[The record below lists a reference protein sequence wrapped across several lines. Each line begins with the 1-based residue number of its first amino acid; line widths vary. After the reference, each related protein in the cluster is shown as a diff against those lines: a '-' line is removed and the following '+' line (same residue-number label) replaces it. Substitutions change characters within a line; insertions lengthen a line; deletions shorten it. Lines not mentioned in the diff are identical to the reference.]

1 MAQTTQVLQI
11 PIAKTKVSKFNV
23 RKNVGDISELILSVK
38 SVGILE
44 PVVARPVGKEFQ
56 VVIGSRRLAAA
67 KKAGLK
73 SIPAIVKKMNDD
85 EAILQSLVENL
96 HRGDLTEEEMAT
108 AYETL
113 HDFNPNLWTQSYFGK
128 KVGKSH
134 DWVSRLLMAFETFER
149 LRSAGVFKGMAS
161 NPSKEQKERG
171 VAPTTLLTEIDE
183 ATRSELV
190 RETFKPKEIERKRVE
205 LGKVV
210 KDLPYEEAS
219 RVITKFK
226 MYPEKPVSKIK
237 QEAMAETT
245 GVALKTYLPPSVAR
259 QIEEKTGRPIQEAV
273 TQVIERGLE
282 AFPASSGEPE
292 KPPMKHWAEELA
304 QDPPEV
310 QEGNRLKWNLERIG
324 SMAQD
329 VHTPPF
335 FYTTSYSGRDLPTF
349 IELMKAGQVATVYDI
364 RDTPFSQFRPEF
376 NKDNLAKALK
386 GAGIDYQHIPE
397 LGVKKEVREQLAR
410 SGDYD
415 AFWKKY
421 DAGLKEKK
429 IHDLLEKMGRRGEES
444 EGSPFAF
451 LCMERDPRKCHR
463 HRLALHLKEEWAA
476 VESLDI

>member
-1 MAQTTQVLQI
+1 MAQATQVVQI
-11 PIAKTKVSKFNV
+11 PTARTKVSKFNV
-23 RKNVGDISELILSVK
+23 RKNVGDISELVLSVK

-73 SIPAIVKKMNDD
+73 TIPAIVKKMDDD
-85 EAILQSLVENL
+85 EAILESLVENL
-96 HRGDLTEEEMAT
+96 QRGDLTEEEMAM
-108 AYETL
+108 AYKTL
-113 HDFNPNLWTQSYFGK
+113 YDFDPKTWTQEYFGK
-128 KVGKSH
+128 KLGKSH
-134 DWVSRLLMAFETFER
+134 DWVSRLLMAFETLEKLKR
-149 LRSAGVFKGMAS
+149 TGVFKGMKAH
-161 NPSKEQKERG
+161 PSQEERQKG
-171 VAPTTLLTEIDE
+171 IAPVEVLTEIDK
-183 ATRSELV
+183 ATRADTVKKTLS
-190 RETFKPKEIERKRVE
+190 PHEIKKKVVE
-205 LGKVV
+205 LGKTV
-210 KDLPYEEAS
+210 KNMPYEDAS
-219 RVITKFK
+219 RLVDKFK
-226 MYPEKPVSKIK
+226 MYPEKPIPELKEEVQAAS
-237 QEAMAETT
+237 T
-245 GVALKTYLPPSVAR
+245 GIALRTYLPPSVAR

-282 AFPASSGEPE
+282 SIPAPSGEPE

-310 QEGNRLKWNLERIG
+310 QEGNRLKWNLERID

-349 IELMKAGQVATVYDI
+349 IELMKAGQVSTVYDI

-376 NKDNLAKALK
+376 NKENLAKSLK
-386 GAGIDYQHIPE
+386 NAGIEYKHLPE
-397 LGVKKEVREQLAR
+397 LGVEKEVREQLAK

-421 DAGLKEKK
+421 DAKLREKK
-429 IHDLLEKMGRRGEES
+429 VHDLLEEVGEKGEEND
-444 EGSPFAF
+444 GSPFAF
-451 LCMERDPRKCHR
+451 LCMERDPKRCHR
-463 HRLALHLKEEWAA
+463 HRLAIHLKEEWEG